1 MERMGEDKHLPLRRS
16 VKCQKAPLGR
26 RVSTNFVADCSQKR
40 HIKVM
45 KNLKF
50 GVNRANIK
58 QDTAIYK
65 PDNL

>member
-1 MERMGEDKHLPLRRS
+1 MERMGEDKHLPLRKS

-26 RVSTNFVADCSQKR
+26 LVSTKFVADCSQKQ
-40 HIKVM
+40 HIEVM
-45 KNLKF
+45 KNLKV

-65 PDNL
+65 PENL